1 MHRSP
6 DPDQSFPHL
15 NPAQRKAV
23 LATHGR
29 VLILAGAGSGKTSVL
44 AYRIAHMLQ
53 NLSIE
58 AEAILGLTFTNK
70 AAQEMRE
77 RVAKITSHK
86 IAKAVTLSTFHSFC
100 MQVLRKEIH
109 RLGYTAQ
116 FSLYDEKDV
125 RRLGQNLARHLL
137 EHEGELPSIEKTF
150 EKISYAKSQGL
161 CFEDIIQPS
170 SPIVESQD
178 FDALKFKQLD
188 RTGHTLWH
196 DTFSAELYNRLKTC
210 MRAYNAVD
218 FDSLL
223 SLTVQLFEE
232 HPEVLA
238 SYQERYRYIMIDEY
252 QDANPVQYRLAKL
265 ISAKSNNL
273 CVVGDDDQSIYGWR
287 GADIKNILQFES
299 ETLIKLEQNYRSTPL
314 ILKAANAVIA
324 NNMKRHAKELRS
336 IAEEGEQLT
345 LFHAPTESEE
355 AQSVVQR
362 MVKMHKEKNIPW
374 KEMAILYRSNIL
386 SRPFELALMQNIWE
400 KEGKWVRGIPFEV
413 FGGTEFYERAEIK
426 DLIAYLRVI
435 CNPMD
440 QEALLR
446 IINIP
451 RRGISENTLDLLTQF
466 NRQRE
471 IPLWNLLEEI
481 ASPLSSDLK
490 NDLSE
495 KALTGIRSFV
505 SIIKDAS
512 LKFQARP
519 LRDAFA
525 WFIDEIDYKKAIID
539 DVKSEKM
546 RDFKWENVA
555 HCIDSMAI
563 YEEELA
569 SLGEEH
575 EVCLSHFLT
584 HSALNHERTPQRDK
598 QQKEDKVNLM
608 TFHSAK
614 GLEFTSCYLVGLEDH
629 IIPHEKSLL
638 ETGLEEERRLMYVA
652 MTRAKKYL
660 TLSMAR
666 KRKKMG
672 KEMVTNPSR
681 FLFEIPKDLI
691 RITSWQT
698 ID

>member
-1 MHRSP
+1 MAHP
-6 DPDQSFPHL
+6 PFDQNQVFSHL

-23 LATHGR
+23 LAAQGR

-53 NLSIE
+53 NLNIPPQS
-58 AEAILGLTFTNK
+58 ILGLTFTNK

-77 RVAKITSHK
+77 RVAKIVGHK
-86 IAKAVTLSTFHSFC
+86 AAKGVTLSTFHSFC
-100 MQVLRKEIH
+100 MHVLRQEIH
-109 RLGYTAQ
+109 HLGYTAN

-137 EHEGELPSIEKTF
+137 EHEGELPSMEKTF
-150 EKISYAKSQGL
+150 GKISYAKSRGL
-161 CFEDIIQPS
+161 SFEQASEGKVD
-170 SPIVESQD
+170 
-178 FDALKFKQLD
+178 
-188 RTGHTLWH
+188 WH
-196 DTFSAELYNRLKTC
+196 DQFSADLYDRLKTC

-232 HPEVLA
+232 HPEVLRR
-238 SYQERYRYIMIDEY
+238 YQDRYQYIMIDEY
-252 QDANPVQYRLAKL
+252 QDTNPIQYRLAQL
-265 ISAKSNNL
+265 ISGDRNNL

-287 GADIKNILQFES
+287 GAEIKNILQFES
-299 ETLIKLEQNYRSTPL
+299 DTQIKLEQNYRSTPT
-314 ILKAANAVIA
+314 ILQGANAVIA
-324 NNMKRHAKELRS
+324 NNTVRHAKELWS
-336 IAEEGEQLT
+336 TAEKGEQIT
-345 LFHAPTESEE
+345 LFHAPTELEE
-355 AQSVVQR
+355 AQSVVQ
-362 MVKMHKEKNIPW
+362 KMIRLRKEKNIPW

-386 SRPFELALMQNIWE
+386 SQPFELALMQAVWE
-400 KEGKWVRGIPFEV
+400 KDGSWVRGIPFEV

-426 DLIAYLRVI
+426 DLIAYLRAI
-435 CNPMD
+435 SNPMD

-446 IINIP
+446 IINTP
-451 RRGISENTLDLLTQF
+451 RRGISDKTLDQLTQF
-466 NRQRE
+466 NRQRD

-481 ASPLSSDLK
+481 ASPLSSSLK

-495 KALTGIRSFV
+495 KAVASIRSFV
-505 SIIKDAS
+505 EVMQEAQERFKHP
-512 LKFQARP
+512 P
-519 LRDAFA
+519 LHESFA
-525 WFIDEIDYKKAIID
+525 WLIDAIDYKKAIVD
-539 DVKSEKM
+539 DVKSQKM

-555 HCIDSMAI
+555 HCIDSVAI
-563 YEEELA
+563 YEEEQIA
-569 SLGEEH
+569 HGQEQGIS
-575 EVCLSHFLT
+575 LSHFLVT
-584 HSALNHERTPQRDK
+584 STLDQERVPQRNK
-598 QQKEDKVNLM
+598 AQKEDKVNLM

-629 IIPHEKSLL
+629 IIPHEKSLM

-672 KEMVTNPSR
+672 KEIVTNPSR

-698 ID
+698 VD